1 MPSEGNDETAVAIIA
16 AIIANL
22 AIAAVKFTAA
32 AFSGSSAMISEGI
45 HSLVD
50 TGDGVLLWL
59 GVRRSRRPPDAR
71 HPFGHGKE
79 LYFWNLVVAVLVFA
93 VGGGMSAYEGIIHL
107 ANPHPSHHSNW
118 TYAVL
123 AAAFLF
129 EGTSW
134 SFAWRSFRREREGRG
149 VWETIETS
157 KDPSSFA
164 ILFED
169 SAALA
174 GILVAFAG
182 IWLSQ
187 RFASP
192 APDAIASIV
201 IGAILM
207 ATASLLARATLRL
220 LIGESADPETVERIR
235 RIASQDDAVERVGR
249 VLTVHFGPE
258 TVLVQIEL
266 FFAPRLGAEEVA
278 RAIDRIQR
286 RLKDADATLKH
297 VFIEAESLA
306 ALGRAPRAEPAPE
319 PLTAPTS

>member
-1 MPSEGNDETAVAIIA
+1 MGDESRIAIFA

-22 AIAAVKFTAA
+22 AIAAVKFIAA
-32 AFSGSSAMISEGI
+32 ALSGSSAMISEGI

-59 GVRRSRRPPDAR
+59 GVRRSQRPPDDR

-93 VGGGMSAYEGIIHL
+93 VGGGMSAYEGILHL
-107 ANPHPSHHSNW
+107 LNPHPAHHTVV
-118 TYAVL
+118 TYVVL
-123 AAAFLF
+123 GAAFVF

-134 SFAWRSFRREREGRG
+134 LFAWRSFRREREGRG

-169 SAALA
+169 SAALL
-174 GILVAFAG
+174 GIVVAFAG
-182 IWLSQ
+182 VWSSQ
-187 RFASP
+187 HWGSP
-192 APDAIASIV
+192 IPDAVASIV
-201 IGAILM
+201 IGGLLM
-207 ATASLLARATLRL
+207 TTASLLARATLRL
-220 LIGESADPETVERIR
+220 LIGESADPETIERIR
-235 RIASQDDAVERVGR
+235 KLACEDSAVERVGR

-258 TVLVQIEL
+258 TVLAQLEL
-266 FFAPRLGAEEVA
+266 FFARHLGAEEVA

-286 RLKDADATLKH
+286 RLKQADPTLAH

-306 ALGRAPRAEPAPE
+306 ALGRAPRAEPDGSRVAASIGE
-319 PLTAPTS
+319 DG